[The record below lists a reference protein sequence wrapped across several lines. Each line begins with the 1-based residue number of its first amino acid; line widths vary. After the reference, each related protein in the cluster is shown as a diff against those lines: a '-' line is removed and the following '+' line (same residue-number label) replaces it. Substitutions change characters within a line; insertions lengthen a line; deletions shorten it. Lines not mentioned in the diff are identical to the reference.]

1 MSYIFAR
8 CPDLR
13 DPGNGS
19 NESGKLM
26 SNVSASKQI
35 VRLVGKAIGD
45 FALVEENDR
54 ILVALSG
61 GKDSWSLLY
70 ALLALQK
77 KAPINYQLG
86 AVTIA
91 PDSHADHL
99 LKMKE
104 RLRADDVPH
113 HLVVSD
119 INSII
124 SASLTKGTNPC
135 SFCSRIRRGVLYSF
149 ALRHGWNKI
158 ALGHHLDDFV
168 ETLLLNLFF
177 NGSIKGMSP
186 KLKADDGKNTVIRPL
201 VYVREENAF
210 EMTNEMLLPVTNCG
224 CIFESKVASKRN
236 WVKKL
241 LADLEKDV
249 PNIKSSILSSMGR
262 VHERHLW
269 NSLRNSS
276 HYN

>member
-1 MSYIFAR
+1 
-8 CPDLR
+8 
-13 DPGNGS
+13 
-19 NESGKLM
+19 
-26 SNVSASKQI
+26 
-35 VRLVGKAIGD
+35 
-45 FALVEENDR
+45 
-54 ILVALSG
+54 
-61 GKDSWSLLY
+61 
-70 ALLALQK
+70 
-77 KAPINYQLG
+77 
-86 AVTIA
+86 
-91 PDSHADHL
+91 
-99 LKMKE
+99 
-104 RLRADDVPH
+104 
-113 HLVVSD
+113 
-119 INSII
+119 
-124 SASLTKGTNPC
+124 
-135 SFCSRIRRGVLYSF
+135 
-149 ALRHGWNKI
+149 
-158 ALGHHLDDFV
+158 LGHHLDDFV